1 MCYYEKANT
10 SPIIGM
16 NMAVACNT
24 TDTTETQTKL
34 SDTLSSVQE
43 SQKNI
48 STKITYHTDILN
60 EQQRNRV
67 EQTITSYLSFFN
79 INIEEI
85 TIAEDVVRKKQQT
98 ESGETSTVA
107 YAEPGVIYINPDF
120 CSNNDEK
127 KRKNTI
133 IHELFHCIKSK
144 TWMAILPYVL
154 KHWSTMTG
162 FNGLSILVQSKWEDT
177 KFVLLE
183 EAAAEACAV
192 KYDQNYSVEDV
203 YYANLGSLMLK
214 MMYKWWITTDDLI
227 KAQQT
232 NDVYFLISKIIGKVP
247 DNKDL
252 EIIMWCFNDVYMTD
266 QDITEQ
272 ALKTIE
278 NIRNE

>member
-1 MCYYEKANT
+1 MKKQTLLPLLA
-10 SPIIGM
+10 M

-48 STKITYHTDILN
+48 FTKITYHTDILN

-144 TWMAILPYVL
+144 T
-154 KHWSTMTG
+154 
-162 FNGLSILVQSKWEDT
+162 
-177 KFVLLE
+177 
-183 EAAAEACAV
+183 
-192 KYDQNYSVEDV
+192 
-203 YYANLGSLMLK
+203 
-214 MMYKWWITTDDLI
+214 
-227 KAQQT
+227 
-232 NDVYFLISKIIGKVP
+232 
-247 DNKDL
+247 
-252 EIIMWCFNDVYMTD
+252 
-266 QDITEQ
+266 
-272 ALKTIE
+272 
-278 NIRNE
+278 